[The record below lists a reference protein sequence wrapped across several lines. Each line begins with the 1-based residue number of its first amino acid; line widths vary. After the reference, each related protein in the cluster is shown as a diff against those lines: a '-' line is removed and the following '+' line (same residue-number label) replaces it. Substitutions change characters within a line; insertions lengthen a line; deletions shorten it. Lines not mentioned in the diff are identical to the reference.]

1 VEDRK
6 NEVNLLV
13 LEDKH
18 YVLIKSLSRLLSS
31 QTSNHNGKKHFC
43 LRCLTSFTTKEVLEK
58 HREYCEDHDFIKIVM
73 PKKGETCKFK
83 NHNQK
88 MWVSIVVYADFECC
102 TKKIHSTQP
111 NPENSFSEAC
121 QKYEPS
127 EFCFKIVCNGGKK
140 EPVSYAKQTL
150 DENMAENFVKELRGE
165 IDKVWLTEAK
175 PMIMIEE
182 DKSNFDNATNCWIC
196 QKDFTEDDKKVRDH
210 CHFSGQFQGAAH
222 QKCNALFRK
231 PKFVPV
237 FFHNLSG
244 YDAHLFVK
252 NLNTLGDGDIDCIP
266 NTEEK
271 YISFSKSIYDE
282 NKKFKYKIRFLD
294 SFRFM
299 ASGLDK
305 LTANLNSE
313 QLKHTREE
321 FGEDCELLLRKG
333 VFPYDWFDS
342 FEKLNETKLPP
353 KEAFY
358 SKLYNSEISDLDCE
372 YAQKVRNHFEMKTFR
387 KYHDLYMKLDFLLL
401 TEVFENFR
409 GICMDNYE
417 LDSCW
422 YFTAPGLAWD
432 ACLKKTGV
440 ELELLN
446 DLDVHLMF
454 EKGIRGGVSM
464 ISNRYA
470 KANNKYMKN
479 FDPSKPSKFIQYLDA
494 SNLYGWA
501 MSQPLPVRNFN
512 WMSEA
517 QLENWKEFSDQDGK
531 GCILEVDLE
540 YPKELH
546 DLHNDYPLAPERL
559 MVNKVEKL
567 IPNLNNTKRYVLHYH
582 NLTQCRE
589 MKLKITKIHQG
600 ISFCEAAWMKPYI
613 DLNTRLRAKA
623 QNEFEKDFLKLMNN
637 SVFGKTMENI
647 RNRVDV
653 CLRTNEKSAV
663 KLVPKPNYERATIFD
678 QNLIAVHMKKTEL
691 GSYEENG
698 TLLANLTGLAVLVL
712 LLTSF
717 ASHCYFLRHRFFWF

>member
-1 VEDRK
+1 
-6 NEVNLLV
+6 
-13 LEDKH
+13 
-18 YVLIKSLSRLLSS
+18 
-31 QTSNHNGKKHFC
+31 
-43 LRCLTSFTTKEVLEK
+43 
-58 HREYCEDHDFIKIVM
+58 
-73 PKKGETCKFK
+73 
-83 NHNQK
+83 
-88 MWVSIVVYADFECC
+88 
-102 TKKIHSTQP
+102 
-111 NPENSFSEAC
+111 
-121 QKYEPS
+121 
-127 EFCFKIVCNGGKK
+127 
-140 EPVSYAKQTL
+140 
-150 DENMAENFVKELRGE
+150 
-165 IDKVWLTEAK
+165 
-175 PMIMIEE
+175 
-182 DKSNFDNATNCWIC
+182 
-196 QKDFTEDDKKVRDH
+196 
-210 CHFSGQFQGAAH
+210 
-222 QKCNALFRK
+222 
-231 PKFVPV
+231 
-237 FFHNLSG
+237 
-244 YDAHLFVK
+244 
-252 NLNTLGDGDIDCIP
+252 
-266 NTEEK
+266 
-271 YISFSKSIYDE
+271 
-282 NKKFKYKIRFLD
+282 
-294 SFRFM
+294 
-299 ASGLDK
+299 
-305 LTANLNSE
+305 
-313 QLKHTREE
+313 
-321 FGEDCELLLRKG
+321 
-333 VFPYDWFDS
+333 
-342 FEKLNETKLPP
+342 
-353 KEAFY
+353 
-358 SKLYNSEISDLDCE
+358 
-372 YAQKVRNHFEMKTFR
+372 
-387 KYHDLYMKLDFLLL
+387 
-401 TEVFENFR
+401 
-409 GICMDNYE
+409 
-417 LDSCW
+417 
-422 YFTAPGLAWD
+422 
-432 ACLKKTGV
+432 
-440 ELELLN
+440 
-446 DLDVHLMF
+446 
-454 EKGIRGGVSM
+454 M